1 MTDAD
6 AIAADLQ
13 FVKDAVTRRDRET
26 RRTPIAIPILWGT
39 IALAGCLINDFNPR
53 YAWAYWGVVPVIGF
67 FLSWLIGGRAAF
79 STGDYDS
86 ATGIRMGLHWG
97 SIFFAAL
104 PIWLMAW
111 AGKIGGQEA
120 GQLLI
125 LVSGIVYFLAGVHF
139 DRRWMAPGFVMMLGA
154 AVLTYVTRY
163 GWTVLG
169 VMLFVALVVSFSL
182 TPRRTHVG

>member
-104 PIWLMAW
+104 PIWLDFM
-111 AGKIGGQEA
+111 KNYIDKREDKDDPPDFEA
-120 GQLLI
+120 PGN
-125 LVSGIVYFLAGVHF
+125 IVFLAVNQATG
-139 DRRWMAPGFVMMLGA
+139 
-154 AVLTYVTRY
+154 AVLPAETTGAIREAFIS
-163 GWTVLG
+163 GTQPAG
-169 VMLFVALVVSFSL
+169 SSFN
-182 TPRRTHVG
+182 R